1 MYIGV
6 VGLNHKTS
14 PVQTREK
21 LFISVDRVRNG
32 LERFRER
39 HPESECV
46 ILSTCNRTE
55 IYTGSHESQMD
66 FESLAAFL
74 AEFQDV
80 SPSEFADSLYHFEM
94 EDCVKHLFCVA
105 SSVDSMIVGE
115 TQITAQVK
123 EAYHCA
129 LGDRFCGRT
138 LNTLFQR
145 ALAVAK
151 KVRTH
156 TRISEGKISVSSVA
170 VAFAEKIFGEL
181 RRKTVLVVGAGEM
194 AELTLKHL
202 VSRGASDVI
211 VTNRT
216 YEKAV
221 QLAQEHE
228 GEAVPMER
236 LGEALSGAD
245 IVICSTGAAE
255 HLIVKAGVE
264 RSMQSR
270 RTRPL
275 CFIDIAVPRNVDPD
289 VGSLDNVY
297 LHNIDHLESVVKD
310 NIDDRQGEIAKSL
323 DIIESEVSRF
333 MKWLERHRTRRRA

>member
-46 ILSTCNRTE
+46 IISTCNRTE
-55 IYTGSHESQMD
+55 VYTGSHEGQMD
-66 FESLAAFL
+66 CELLAEFL

-80 SPSEFADSLYHFEM
+80 SRSEFADSLYHFEM

-123 EAYHCA
+123 EAYQCA
-129 LGDRFCGRT
+129 LGNRFSGRT

-151 KVRTH
+151 KVRTR
-156 TRISEGKISVSSVA
+156 TRISEGKVSVSSVA
-170 VAFAEKIFGEL
+170 VAFAERIFGEL
-181 RRKTVLVVGAGEM
+181 RGKTVMVVGAGEM
-194 AELTLKHL
+194 ADLTLKHL

-216 YEKAV
+216 YEKAI
-221 QLAQEHE
+221 QLAVEYD

-236 LGEALSGAD
+236 LGETLGKPD
-245 IVICSTGAAE
+245 IVICSTSAAE
-255 HLIVKAGVE
+255 HLIGKTVVQ
-264 RSMQSR
+264 RSLKSR
-270 RTRPL
+270 ANRPL
-275 CFIDIAVPRNVDPD
+275 CFIDIAVPRNVDPE

-310 NIDDRQGEIAKSL
+310 NIEDRQGEIAKSL
-323 DIIESEVSRF
+323 EIIESEVGRF
-333 MKWLERHRTRRRA
+333 MKWLERHPASR